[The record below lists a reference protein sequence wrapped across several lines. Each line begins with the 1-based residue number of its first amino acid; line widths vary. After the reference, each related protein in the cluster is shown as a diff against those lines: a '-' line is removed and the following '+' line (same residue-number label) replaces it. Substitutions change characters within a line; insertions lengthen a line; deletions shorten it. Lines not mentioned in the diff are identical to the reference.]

1 LAGRIFTA
9 IRELKEVAFAAVV
22 PRKIKKIIED
32 ILTELRNLPARVKSY
47 ASYESTLAQVQEYK
61 EASKIVMTL
70 KSEALKERH
79 WKVLLKK
86 LRIETIFADLTLGLL
101 FELDLPTKSSIID
114 SVMLEAGDGV
124 FFWI

>member
-1 LAGRIFTA
+1 
-9 IRELKEVAFAAVV
+9 
-22 PRKIKKIIED
+22 
-32 ILTELRNLPARVKSY
+32 
-47 ASYESTLAQVQEYK
+47 VQEYK

-101 FELDLPTKSSIID
+101 FELDLPTKSSVID
-114 SVMLEAGDGV
+114 SVMLEAGDNGPLLDLSLQIFFLHHCLHLFARQLRCCGSV
-124 FFWI
+124 F